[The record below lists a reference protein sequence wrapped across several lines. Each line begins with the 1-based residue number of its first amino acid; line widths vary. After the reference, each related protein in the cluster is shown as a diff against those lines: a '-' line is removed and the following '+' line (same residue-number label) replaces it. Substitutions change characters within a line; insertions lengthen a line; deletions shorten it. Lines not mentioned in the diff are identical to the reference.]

1 MFWDIILSKGG
12 SGMRIADEVDV
23 FGLFQ
28 LDSNN
33 FEYNEFLTNYSY
45 MLAEASTSE
54 FDWCTDLLF
63 LSSVVTSIEN
73 YQRSTFECSEITDTE
88 LNSYVMLKYQQVSH
102 MPINYLQPIDQLF
115 VETFLCQQNLEKL
128 YSTEFTQDLVGA
140 MYRTVYQA
148 EQISAISP
156 RQKIMH

>member
-1 MFWDIILSKGG
+1 MK
-12 SGMRIADEVDV
+12 IADEVDI
-23 FGLFQ
+23 FGIFQ

-73 YQRSTFECSEITDTE
+73 YQHNTFEFSEITDIE
-88 LNSYVMLKYQQVSH
+88 LNSYVMLKYEQVSH
-102 MPINYLQPIDQLF
+102 MPSDYLQPVDQLF
-115 VETFLCQQNLEKL
+115 VEAFLCHQNLNQL
-128 YSTEFTQDLVGA
+128 YSTEFTQDLICS

-148 EQISAISP
+148 EEISAISP